1 MKDQIELNP
10 GEIKLTFN
18 EGHSGKVYL
27 SDLGLKSSDLTLESG
42 NMRFV
47 IEVNNLNDVHFS
59 AVPTVEFQYTEEM
72 KETHWV
78 SEFNGQVISDKL
90 DHHGHATVILLN
102 RKKIEELVQRHEN
115 TLIVHAD
122 FPAPATID
130 PSKSYISLF

>member
-1 MKDQIELNP
+1 MKDQVELNP

-27 SDLGLKSSDLTLESG
+27 SDLGLKPSDLNLESG

-47 IEVNNLNDVHFS
+47 IEIKNLSDVHFS
-59 AVPTVEFQYTEEM
+59 AVPSIEFQYTEEM
-72 KETHWV
+72 TETHWV
-78 SEFNGQVISDKL
+78 CEFNGETISDKL

-115 TLIVHAD
+115 TMIVHAD

-130 PSKSYISLF
+130 PSKSSISLF

>member
-27 SDLGLKSSDLTLESG
+27 KDLGLTASDLKLESG
-42 NMRFV
+42 NLRFV
-47 IEVNNLNDVHFS
+47 IEVNNLTDVHFS
-59 AVPTVEFQYTEEM
+59 AVPTIEFQYSENM
-72 KETHWV
+72 SETHWV
-78 SEFNGQVISDKL
+78 CDFKGETISDKL

-102 RKKIEELVQRHEN
+102 RKKIESLVQRHEN

-122 FPAPATID
+122 FPAPASID
-130 PSKSYISLF
+130 PSKSFISLF

>member
-27 SDLGLKSSDLTLESG
+27 SDLGLTSEDLNLESG

-47 IEVNNLNDVHFS
+47 IEVNNLNDAHFS
-59 AVPTVEFQYTEEM
+59 AVPTIDFQYTEEM
-72 KETHWV
+72 TETHWV
-78 SEFNGQVISDKL
+78 CEFNGEVISDKL

-102 RKKIEELVQRHEN
+102 RKKIESLVQRHEN
-115 TLIVHAD
+115 TLVIHAD

-130 PSKSYISLF
+130 ASKSFILLS

>member
-18 EGHSGKVYL
+18 DKHKGKVYL
-27 SDLGLKSSDLTLESG
+27 SDLGLSAADLLLESG

-47 IEVNNLNDVHFS
+47 MEINNLTEVNFS
-59 AVPTVEFQYTEEM
+59 AVPTIEFQYKEIME
-72 KETHWV
+72 ETHWV
-78 SEFNGQVISDKL
+78 CDFNGETISDKL

-102 RKKIEELVQRHEN
+102 RNKIESLLQRHEN

-122 FPAPATID
+122 FPASASID
-130 PSKSYISLF
+130 PTKSFISIF

>member
-18 EGHSGKVYL
+18 ETHSGKVFL
-27 SDLGLKSSDLTLESG
+27 SDLGLKTSDLNLESG

-47 IEVNNLNDVHFS
+47 IDMSNLSETKFS
-59 AVPTVEFQYTEEM
+59 AVPTIEFQYTEEM

-78 SEFNGQVISDKL
+78 CEFNGETISDKL

-102 RKKIEELVQRHEN
+102 RKKLEGLVQRHEN
-115 TLIVHAD
+115 TMIVHAD
-122 FPAPATID
+122 FPASATID
-130 PSKSYISLF
+130 PSKSCISLF